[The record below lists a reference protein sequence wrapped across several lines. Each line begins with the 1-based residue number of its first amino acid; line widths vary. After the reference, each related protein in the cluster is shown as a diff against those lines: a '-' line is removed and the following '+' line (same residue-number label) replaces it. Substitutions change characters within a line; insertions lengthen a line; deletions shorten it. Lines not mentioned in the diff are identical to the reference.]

1 MMAVEPPTKQTP
13 PFALSLSKDSGS
25 EGPSTAAARPASS
38 RQANGQADQ
47 LTVVIPTLGRSML
60 RGTLEALACG
70 SVRPAEVI
78 VVDQGR
84 RDELASMAAEY
95 TGAGMPVTWIP
106 SHRTGRSAGL
116 NDGLSRVRTEY
127 TAITD
132 DDCVP
137 AANWVEGI
145 LRELSQRPNAILT
158 GRVEAGGD
166 EPVLSVVTSDEPV
179 EQRKPSLRFD
189 RLSGG
194 NMAIATSVAH
204 RLGPF
209 QEAACMR
216 TAEDAEFAYR
226 ALRARVTIRY
236 APHLVVTHQGWRDP
250 DQRSLQYRDYG
261 LSQGGFYGLH
271 LRRGDLFIALR
282 ASIHLLRSL
291 KRWLLGKLRK
301 DDEMAAN
308 GRAYVMGLLPG
319 IVAGWRAENS

>member
-1 MMAVEPPTKQTP
+1 MTAKQ
-13 PFALSLSKDSGS
+13 AH
-25 EGPSTAAARPASS
+25 E
-38 RQANGQADQ
+38 
-47 LTVVIPTLGRSML
+47 LTVLIPTLGRSML
-60 RGTLEALACG
+60 RGTLEALAQG
-70 SVRPAEVI
+70 SVWPAEVI

-84 RDELASMAAEY
+84 REELASMAAEF
-95 TGAGMPVTWIP
+95 TASGLPVTWIP
-106 SHRTGRSAGL
+106 SQRTGRSAGL
-116 NDGLSRVRTEY
+116 NDGMSRVRTVY

-137 AANWVEGI
+137 APDWLDVI
-145 LRELSQRPNAILT
+145 VRELLQRPDAILT
-158 GRVEAGGD
+158 GRVEAGGE
-166 EPVLSVVTSDEPV
+166 EPVLSVVTRIETA

-194 NMAIATSVAH
+194 NMAIATSLAR

-226 ALRARVTIRY
+226 ALRADVPIRY
-236 APHLVVTHQGWRDP
+236 TAHMVVTHHGWRDP
-250 DQRSLQYRDYG
+250 AQRSLQYRDYG
-261 LSQGGFYGLH
+261 LSQGGFYGLY

-291 KRWLLGKLRK
+291 KRWLIGSLRK
-301 DDEMAAN
+301 HDELAAN

-319 IVAGWRAENS
+319 IVAGWRAGNA

>member
-1 MMAVEPPTKQTP
+1 MIGE
-13 PFALSLSKDSGS
+13 
-25 EGPSTAAARPASS
+25 
-38 RQANGQADQ
+38 QAQK

-60 RGTLEALACG
+60 RGTLQALAQG

-95 TGAGMPVTWIP
+95 TAAGMPVNWIP

-116 NDGLSRVRTEY
+116 NDGMARVRTEY

-137 AANWVEGI
+137 APDWVEGI
-145 LRELSQRPNAILT
+145 VRELSLRPDAILT
-158 GRVEAGGD
+158 GRVEAGGE
-166 EPVLSVVTSDEPV
+166 EPVLSVVTSEEAI
-179 EQRKPSLRFD
+179 EQRRPSLRFD

-194 NMAIATSVAH
+194 NMAIATSLAR

-226 ALRARVTIRY
+226 ALRAGVPIRY
-236 APHLVVTHQGWRDP
+236 APQVAVTHQGWRDP
-250 DQRSLQYRDYG
+250 GQRSSQYRDYA
-261 LSQGGFYGLH
+261 LSQGGFYGLY

-282 ASIHLLRSL
+282 ALVHLLRSL
-291 KRWLLGKLRK
+291 KRWLLGSLRK
-301 DDEMAAN
+301 RDEMAIN
-308 GRAYVMGLLPG
+308 GRAYVTGLLPG
-319 IVAGWRAENS
+319 IMAGWRAGHRP

>member
-1 MMAVEPPTKQTP
+1 MTVEPPTKQTP
-13 PFALSLSKDSGS
+13 PFDLSLSKDSGG

-38 RQANGQADQ
+38 RQANGQTNQ

-70 SVRPAEVI
+70 SMQPAEVI

-84 RDELASMAAEY
+84 REELASMAAEY
-95 TGAGMPVTWIP
+95 TAAGMPVTWIP
-106 SHRTGRSAGL
+106 SNRTGRSAGL

-127 TAITD
+127 AAITD

-137 AANWVEGI
+137 AADWVEGI
-145 LRELSQRPNAILT
+145 LRELSVRPDAMLT
-158 GRVEAGGD
+158 GRVEAGGG

-194 NMAIATSVAH
+194 NMAVAASLAR

-226 ALRARVTIRY
+226 ALRAGVPVRY

-250 DQRSLQYRDYG
+250 DQRSSQYRDYG
-261 LSQGGFYGLH
+261 LSQGGFYGLY

-282 ASIHLLRSL
+282 ALIHLLRSV

-308 GRAYVMGLLPG
+308 GRAYVVGLLPG